1 MRGDSVISTMD
12 EATIRK
18 NLRRWILDHAKV
30 SVAGEL
36 ADDTPILEQGILS
49 SLDIVEF
56 VLYIESLRGEEVD
69 TDAIEPE
76 VFTNVDTLWESFFE
90 PLRKSA

>member
-1 MRGDSVISTMD
+1 MD

-18 NLRRWILDHAKV
+18 NLKRWILDHSKV
-30 SVAGEL
+30 AVRGDL
-36 ADDTPILEQGILS
+36 QDDTPILEQGILS

-76 VFTNVDTLWESFFE
+76 VFTSVETLWKGFFE